1 MARNTD
7 VDYIYYNANMVNN
20 NTSTGGLQL
29 DPSVVFEDDRTTPLI
44 RDISKFELMVQSI
57 AINGALK
64 NVPVII
70 PQIFIDPATQTITDI
85 NRSVYQ
91 VSFTWS
97 DGITTYTNSQY
108 IYWIPQ
114 NRESPPPEAGSRS
127 QLISGD
133 YYYCYSYRH
142 FCNLI
147 NNALTLA
154 YNNVKTAVG
163 ANWGG
168 TLVPFFSFNRDTKT
182 FSIYEDSKTSIVPYG
197 QFLPSPY
204 SQYQAVLSSGVTS
217 SSLITAALG
226 AKTFVSNL
234 NVSKT
239 QGLTATTIV
248 NGIALDSGDKFQ
260 ATITSFIGTTL
271 VLNLTSVT
279 PGPAGA
285 VKPSSNWSIV
295 TATPAAT
302 GSYQPSEFSSVGFN
316 TNFSGLIASLDQVYY
331 AENNVV
337 MGYNAGAAVYY
348 PQYVIRAYPTN
359 EQPFLGWYSGTNF
372 DTTGSPAVN
381 SGVLPNP
388 FTSLIGITTSAQT
401 YICMT
406 EENSSVQTLWSPV
419 RSLVLSSTS
428 IPTINEYS
436 SSPVII
442 GNQNLGYNQSAGG
455 NFDFTL
461 IEIQVDTN
469 SLDYFNYVPQTEH
482 YTAMTISHEPL
493 SKIQLSLWWRNR
505 LNNQLYPVQLYNLGS
520 VSVRLRFKMKSA

>member
-7 VDYIYYNANMVNN
+7 VDHIYYNANMVNN

-57 AINGALK
+57 SINGALK

-70 PQIFIDPATQTITDI
+70 PQIYIDPVTQTIVDI
-85 NRSVYQ
+85 NKTIYQ

-97 DGITTYTNSQY
+97 NGITTYTDTQD
-108 IYWIPQ
+108 IRWIPQ
-114 NRESPPPEAGSRS
+114 NRESPPPEPGSRT

-154 YNNVKTAVG
+154 YNTVKSNAG
-163 ANWGG
+163 AGWGG
-168 TLVPFFSFNRDTKT
+168 TLVPFFSYNRDTRT
-182 FSIYEDSKTSIVPYG
+182 FSVFEDSKTSIVPYG

-204 SQYQAVLSSGVTS
+204 SQYQAALSGGVTS
-217 SSLITAALG
+217 ATQVAVALG
-226 AKTFVSNL
+226 AQIFTSSLDAASTVL
-234 NVSKT
+234 VA
-239 QGLTATTIV
+239 GDVID
-248 NGIALDSGDKFQ
+248 GISLETGDLFQ
-260 ATITSFIGTTL
+260 ATITTFVGT
-271 VLNLTSVT
+271 VLDVVITSVT
-279 PGPAGA
+279 PGPSGT
-285 VKPSSNWSIV
+285 VQLSGNWSIV
-295 TATPAAT
+295 TTTPVAT
-302 GSYQPSEFSSVGFN
+302 GSYQPFEFSSVGFD
-316 TNFSGLIASLDQVYY
+316 TNFSGLLAGFDQVYY
-331 AENNVV
+331 GKDNVV
-337 MGYNAGAAVYY
+337 MGYAGGSPVYY

-388 FTSLIGITTSAQT
+388 FTSLIGITTSSQI

-406 EENSSVQTLWSPV
+406 EEESSVETLWSPV

-436 SSPVII
+436 SSPVIT
-442 GNQNLGYNQSAGG
+442 GGQNLGYNQTSGG

-461 IEIQVDTN
+461 IEIQLDTN
-469 SLDYFNYVPQTEH
+469 SLDYYHYVPPTEN
-482 YTAMTISHEPL
+482 YTAMSISHEPL
-493 SKIQLSLWWRNR
+493 SKIQLSMWWRNR